1 MINKEIVVLAN
12 SVKNQNKCIAGR
24 ELVQN
29 SNGQLTLGEWVRPV
43 SEHDHGALSCSEV
56 CCLDGSISKIL
67 DGIKMSLKEKND
79 DPTQPENWMIAN
91 ETWEKKRVVHKNSLD
106 SFIEFPNGLW
116 IDSKDSRID
125 RISTQAYMAQGFNS
139 SLCVIQPDR
148 FCLEIYYEQSC
159 FSGSI
164 QKKRRAKFLYNGVN
178 YNLAL
183 TDPQMETKYGMN
195 MSFNEDSSREVHIE
209 NPLLCI
215 SLGTEFHGYHY
226 KLVATVI
233 ER

>member
-1 MINKEIVVLAN
+1 MITKEIVVLAN
-12 SVKNQNKCIAGR
+12 SVKNKKKCIAGR
-24 ELVQN
+24 ELVRN
-29 SNGQLTLGEWVRPV
+29 SSGQLFLGEWVRPV

-56 CCLDGSISKIL
+56 CCSNGSIPKIL
-67 DGIKMSLKEKND
+67 DGIKISLKENMG
-79 DPTQPENWMIAN
+79 DPTQPENWVIAN
-91 ETWEKKRVVHKNSLD
+91 ETWEKRREIRKSSLD
-106 SFIEFPNGLW
+106 AFIEFPNGLW

-125 RISTQAYMAQGFNS
+125 RISTEAYLAQEFNS
-139 SLCVIQPDR
+139 SLCVIQPGNV
-148 FCLEIYYEQSC
+148 CMEIYYEYNS

-164 QKKRRAKFLYNGVN
+164 QKKRRVKFLYNGVD

-195 MSFNEDSSREVHIE
+195 MSFSENSSRIINIE

-226 KLVATVI
+226 KLVAAVI